1 MLIKTRIRLLH
12 DRLGVINAGE
22 VLDMPEHWGTYFTQ
36 RGAADPVA
44 AEYQTKV
51 VVETP
56 TARIEAAQATKCDED
71 KAKTASDAPARS
83 GKAKRPTSKRVMP

>member
-22 VLDMPEHWGTYFTQ
+22 VVDMPEHWGTYFTQ

-44 AEYQTKV
+44 AEYQTKI
-51 VVETP
+51 VVEIP
-56 TARIEAAQATKCDED
+56 TARAAAAQEPKQDED
-71 KAKTASDAPARS
+71 KAKTASVEPARS
-83 GKAKRPTSKRVMP
+83 GKAKRPTSKRVLP